1 MSQESQERLEMRPGL
16 FRRATL
22 GFAAFLGLAAAVW
35 AAEPSQ
41 VSPNVPV
48 NAPQQLFPHDNP
60 SRNSS
65 TLAASGDGEEL
76 LAGFE
81 DHQGLCGP
89 PTGLACPP
97 ETPPGVSGFSFST
110 DGGQSWTD
118 GGSLFALGNAI
129 TAGHPWADRLARG
142 GDDHHAGA
150 NHRGHAGGHHG
161 HDTYFLVSTMQ
172 DAETGIGAQLG
183 VYRGHFGAGTFVFD
197 DGTIVGPPD
206 PNDQYT
212 RESMAAAKDGS
223 AAAYVA
229 VVNVKEICG
238 VPLGGYGQIEIWRTH
253 DGGASWQGPAIVAKE
268 GADSTDPNDPNCGA
282 TGLLQVAPAVAIGPR
297 GEVYVVWQS
306 GPRFAADGSNTPT
319 DAIGFAASFDGGQ
332 TFSAPVS
339 IQGHNAMRDNPPVGY
354 AKNRMNDQARIAVA
368 QSGPFRGRIYVGF
381 YTPVAPVTGSPGSQ
395 SLVSSQALVMSSGD
409 RGATWSAPVPVDAAP
424 PPTGLKRIWP
434 TVSVRANGDVD
445 VVYLQ
450 SQEVATGTTCSVA
463 FNPTSH
469 RTGPVSSL
477 VDTFLVRSRDGGA
490 TFSAPL
496 RVSSQTSDWCT
507 APYSFHSFL
516 LSNAGD
522 YIGTA
527 SVDEGTLALWPDDR
541 TGPMDTFYS
550 SILGG
555 DEEP

>member
-1 MSQESQERLEMRPGL
+1 MRPGL

-150 NHRGHAGGHHG
+150 NHRGHADGHHG

-172 DAETGIGAQLG
+172 DAETGNGAQLG

-229 VVNVKEICG
+229 IVNVKEICG

-268 GADSTDPNDPNCGA
+268 GADSTDPNDPNCGV

-339 IQGHNAMRDNPPVGY
+339 IQGHNAMRDTPPVGY

-381 YTPVAPVTGSPGSQ
+381 YTPVAPVTGSPGAQ
-395 SLVSSQALVMSSGD
+395 SPVSSQALVMSSGD

-434 TVSVRANGDVD
+434 TVSLRANGDVD

-463 FNPTSH
+463 FNPTSR
-469 RTGPVSSL
+469 RTGPLSSL

-527 SVDEGTLALWPDDR
+527 SVDAGTLALWPDDR

-550 SILGG
+550 SIRGG